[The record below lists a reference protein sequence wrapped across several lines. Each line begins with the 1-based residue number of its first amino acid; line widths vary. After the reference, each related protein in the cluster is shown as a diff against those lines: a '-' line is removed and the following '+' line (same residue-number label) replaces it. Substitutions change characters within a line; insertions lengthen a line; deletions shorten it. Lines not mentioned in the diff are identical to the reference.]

1 MPAPNPAPAAAPTG
15 PSPAEKLTPIQRAAV
30 LMMLFGERAA
40 AAVLRNLSPAE
51 VQHLGAAMYSVGDV
65 DQLTLEHV
73 VEEFLVGLNRETG
86 LNHGA
91 PVYIR
96 SVMTEALGEDKAQSI
111 ISRINPSS
119 AERPIEILDW
129 MDARSISELIVDE
142 HPQIIALVVACLD
155 YGLAADVLSLLPD
168 DIQPDIIRR
177 IAELS
182 SIQPEALRDLEQ
194 VMQRKFKASATT
206 RASQIG
212 GVKAAARIMNFTR
225 MQMEQRILRE
235 VRKDDKD
242 LMQSIM
248 DNMFV
253 FDNLEKSDD
262 RSLQTLLRNVDNE
275 QLVLALKGAS
285 EGLRDKLL
293 GCMSSRAAANLR
305 DEMEALGPVR
315 LTDVQEAQKAIVATA
330 RRLSDEGTIVLA
342 GRGGEQMV

>member
-1 MPAPNPAPAAAPTG
+1 MPAPRLATAPAPAAAP
-15 PSPAEKLTPIQRAAV
+15 PLAKLTAIQRAAV

-40 AAVLRNLSPAE
+40 AAVLRNLTPME
-51 VQHLGAAMYSVGDV
+51 VQQLGAAMYSVGEV

-73 VEEFLVGLNRETG
+73 VEEFLVGLHRETG
-86 LNHGA
+86 LTHGA

-111 ISRINPSS
+111 ISRINPAS

-129 MDARSISELIVDE
+129 MDAKSIAELIVDE
-142 HPQIIALVVACLD
+142 HPQIIALVIACLEHA
-155 YGLAADVLSLLPD
+155 LAADVLGLLPEGT
-168 DIQPDIIRR
+168 QPDIIRR
-177 IAELS
+177 IADLTT
-182 SIQPEALRDLEQ
+182 IQPEALRDLEE

-225 MQMEQRILRE
+225 TPTEQRIIRE
-235 VRKDDKD
+235 VRKEDKD

-253 FDNLEKSDD
+253 FDNLEKSDE

-275 QLVLALKGAS
+275 QLVLALKGTS

-305 DEMEALGPVR
+305 DEMEAMGPVR
-315 LTDVQEAQKAIVATA
+315 LTDVQEAQKVIVAMA
-330 RRLSDEGTIVLA
+330 RKLSDEGTIVLA